1 MGQSAFFCFS
11 FSHLQDSTNND
22 KTIKLNIQT
31 SFSELVLSTYREIKR
46 RLAAFKTC
54 PFVNAIMWKV
64 LESKSTETCVLTR
77 TNDWKFD
84 WNKRINTFLLLF
96 GPCKQLWC
104 CDHNNSCK
112 FNQSL
117 WILCRFHNMHHN
129 SLEKLLWNQAF
140 EAATISQTAHELL
153 ERLIIIYFRNLNVQK
168 IK

>member
-117 WILCRFHNMHHN
+117 WILHNMPIV
-129 SLEKLLWNQAF
+129 SKLQLVCKVLLP
-140 EAATISQTAHELL
+140 TSSTVTAN
-153 ERLIIIYFRNLNVQK
+153 IIHVFLTD
-168 IK
+168 